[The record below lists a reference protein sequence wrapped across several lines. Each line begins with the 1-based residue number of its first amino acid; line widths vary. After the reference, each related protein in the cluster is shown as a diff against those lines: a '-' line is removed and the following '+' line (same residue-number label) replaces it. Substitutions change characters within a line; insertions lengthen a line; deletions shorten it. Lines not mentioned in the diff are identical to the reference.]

1 MSTIR
6 REHVSTPVPCAVRA
20 SWSLAMNHDDPTNTV
35 KFKVLK
41 NGLHATEPGQKRR
54 RVGPYLKKLSTASY
68 ENDDTVFVRLKFDRV
83 TGARITKQLPR
94 ADLRKPLLIGKFLEN
109 HGYGSVHY

>member
-1 MSTIR
+1 MA
-6 REHVSTPVPCAVRA
+6 PG
-20 SWSLAMNHDDPTNTV
+20 PTFRTGSNMV
-35 KFKVLK
+35 EFKVLK

-68 ENDDTVFVRLKFDRV
+68 ENDDTVFVRLRFDSV

-94 ADLRKPLLIGKFLEN
+94 ADLRKPGLIGEFLEN
-109 HGYGSVHY
+109 HGYDYPHDRKNRSLI